1 MTTLPDARLLNPL
14 VVSGLL
20 AAALCAAAGL
30 AVPPPEDGAT
40 ATLLERLVHNP
51 FVLVI
56 GFVGLWALV
65 YGTIQLW
72 ATGTTQAGGLA
83 GWLSGQGGG
92 REVPMPAD
100 PTLAAG
106 LFAER
111 WDHLVA
117 RRMAPM
123 SYAVW
128 VLPLLGFIG
137 TVIGISDAIGGL
149 GTVFADGDRQE
160 ALESVLGAL
169 RFAFDTT
176 FAGLVL
182 VIPVM
187 ALSTWI
193 DLVGDRARDRAI
205 GARFGAPSA
214 A

>member
-14 VVSGLL
+14 VVSGL
-20 AAALCAAAGL
+20 AGAALCAAAGV
-30 AVPPPEDGAT
+30 AVPPPEDAAT
-40 ATLLERLVHNP
+40 ASLLERLVHNP
-51 FVLVI
+51 FVVVI
-56 GFVGLWALV
+56 GFVGFWALV

-72 ATGTTQAGGLA
+72 ATGAGRTGGIA
-83 GWLSGQGGG
+83 GWLSGQGRGLA
-92 REVPMPAD
+92 VPAPPDMA
-100 PTLAAG
+100 LAAG

-111 WDHLVA
+111 WDHLAA
-117 RRMAPM
+117 RRMAPL
-123 SYAVW
+123 SFAVW

-137 TVIGISDAIGGL
+137 TVIGIADAIGGL
-149 GTVFADGDRQE
+149 GTVFADSGRDE
-160 ALESVLGAL
+160 ALESVLAAL

-205 GARFGAPSA
+205 SARFGAPSA